1 MHCLTV
7 KRIDNEIKSPVFE
20 TFVSGQVHDFAIFV
34 TQIVVVVV
42 FLFEK
47 GLHQDAFGHLTVAG
61 DRVTV
66 VDWIQ
71 GPNLDSVVTTGGG
84 GGGQTIVL
92 AALISRPVMSDYR
105 FTIHASI
112 LE

>member
-34 TQIVVVVV
+34 TEVVVVV

-66 VDWIQ
+66 VDRVQ
-71 GPNLDSVVTTGGG
+71 GPNLDSVVTTSGGG
-84 GGGQTIVL
+84 HTIVF
-92 AALISRPVMSDYR
+92 AALISRP
-105 FTIHASI
+105 
-112 LE
+112 